1 MNFAKRSIFPFSS
14 LAMPLALAAVLLT
27 GGLSSDALAFKR
39 QSTVTGSGGKTATH
53 EVNANR
59 TSTGYERSS
68 TTTGPNGN
76 TTSTESSGNFDK
88 ATNTWTKNKTV
99 TGPGGKSK
107 SWQKSTTIT
116 K

>member
-1 MNFAKRSIFPFSS
+1 MRLVTRGIYALSS
-14 LAMPLALAAVLLT
+14 LALAAALLV
-27 GGLSSDALAFKR
+27 GCLSSDALAYKR
-39 QSTVTGSGGKTATH
+39 QSTVTGAGGKTATQ

-59 TSTGYERSS
+59 TATGYERTS
-68 TTTGPNGN
+68 TTTGPGGKS
-76 TTSTESSGNFDK
+76 TSTESTGNYDK
-88 ATNTWTKNKTV
+88 STNTWTKDKSV

>member
-1 MNFAKRSIFPFSS
+1 MKLVLRGFIPLFC
-14 LAMPLALAAVLLT
+14 LALTAALLV
-27 GGLSSDALAFKR
+27 GGLSSDALAYKR
-39 QSTVTGSGGKTATH
+39 QSTVTGANGKTATQ

-59 TSTGYERSS
+59 TATGYERSS
-68 TTTGPNGN
+68 TTTGPGGKSA
-76 TTSTESSGNFDK
+76 STESSGNYDK
-88 ATNTWTKNKTV
+88 ATNTWTKDKSV